1 MGVTASNLVTGNI
14 RVKRD

>member
-14 RVKRD
+14 RVKQD